1 MASMK
6 IQVSKA
12 KALRKVKE
20 LEKEAA
26 IQDAAAAA
34 AATVPKHRRRDV
46 AWEAEAAK
54 W

>member
-26 IQDAAAAA
+26 MQDAAAA

-46 AWEAEAAK
+46 AWEAEAAR

>member
-20 LEKEAA
+20 LEEEAA
-26 IQDAAAAA
+26 MEDAAAAA
-34 AATVPKHRRRDV
+34 VPKHRKRDV
-46 AWEAEAAK
+46 VWESEAAI

>member
-20 LEKEAA
+20 LEEEAA
-26 IQDAAAAA
+26 MEDVAAAAA
-34 AATVPKHRRRDV
+34 VPKHRRRDV
-46 AWEAEAAK
+46 VWESEAAI